1 MTTASRQPR
10 LVTGDAIAI
19 RWRVASEGGATVEV
33 RGGEVLRAVLIA
45 AGAGGAERELARA
58 DAVWTR
64 DGDLVHLDAP
74 GVVHATLR
82 DESDGLRVLY
92 ARCPA
97 IHAAGGTCE
106 LIGAGWDSPS

>member
-19 RWRVASEGGATVEV
+19 RWSVAFEGGATIEV
-33 RGGEVLRAVLIA
+33 RGGQVLRAVLVA
-45 AGAGGAERELARA
+45 AGGAKRELARA

-82 DESDGLRVLY
+82 DECDGLRVLY

-106 LIGAGWDSPS
+106 LLGAAWERPR